1 MNSPGTSPIPEGS
14 ILLHVGMHKT
24 GTTAIQAVLTSL
36 RPQLATLGVDYPTQE
51 PGHHL
56 PARAVLE
63 LRAPWRGSAPDPR
76 VWDEFVRLVDAST
89 APRRVISSE
98 RFSAA
103 DDDQVSRI
111 ATDLGPDR
119 LHVVIGARH
128 LALTGVSLWQQ
139 SLKRG
144 KTDTLDQWLAER
156 FLRTYDN
163 PIPRF
168 WRLHDPGVVAERWAS
183 VLGPDRVS
191 VIVVDEQDRDLLPA
205 AFENL
210 LALPPGT
217 LSSATVPVSN
227 RSMTAA
233 EAELSRLTNVAL
245 KKQLKWS
252 EYEAFARLGAMSRMT
267 EQRRPDKDEQ
277 RIPVPGWMADMALG
291 EGARVAATLTATG
304 VNVIGDLGN
313 LTKAIPAHRLT
324 EVAVAPPTQVPVQ
337 AAVEAVAGAVLA
349 GREERRRLRQKLK
362 ATRQALGEG
371 RVDQL
376 NTRQLARILWH
387 RLALATKRRI
397 FRR

>member
-1 MNSPGTSPIPEGS
+1 MNSPGPSPIPEGS

-24 GTTAIQAVLTSL
+24 GTTAIQGILTSL
-36 RPQLATLGVDYPTQE
+36 RPQLAVLGVDYPAQE

-56 PARAVLE
+56 YARAALQ
-63 LRAPWRGSAPDPR
+63 LRAPWGGTAPDPH
-76 VWDEFVRLVDAST
+76 VWDEFVRLVDASP

-103 DDDQVSRI
+103 DDDQAARI
-111 ATDLGPDR
+111 AADLGADR
-119 LHVVIGARH
+119 LHVVVGARH
-128 LALTGVSLWQQ
+128 FALTGVSLWQQ

-144 KTDTLDQWLAER
+144 KTDTLDEWLAER

-168 WRLHDPGVVAERWAS
+168 WRLHDPGVVAERWAK

-191 VIVVDEQDRDLLPA
+191 VIVVDEQDHDLLPA
-205 AFENL
+205 AFEGL

-245 KKQLKWS
+245 RKQLKWS

-267 EQRRPDKDEQ
+267 EQRRPHNDEP

-291 EGARVAATLTATG
+291 EGARVAAALTATG
-304 VNVIGDLGN
+304 VNVIGDLEN
-313 LTKAIPAHRLT
+313 LTKPIPAHRLS
-324 EVAVAPPTQVPVQ
+324 EVTVAPPSEVPVQ
-337 AAVEAVAGAVLA
+337 AAVEAIAGAVLA
-349 GREERRRLRQKLK
+349 AREERRRLRQKLT
-362 ATRQALGEG
+362 ARRSAERRG

-376 NTRQLARILWH
+376 TTGQLASILRK
-387 RLALATKRRI
+387 RLASGAKRRI